1 MQHRDLIVLK
11 KVIDEIDI
19 AEEMLKDVKLEAF
32 LNDEVLKRAVS
43 MTIINIGELIKNV
56 TEETRKKYREVSW
69 KDAAGMR
76 DITAH
81 RYQTLR
87 VEDVYNS
94 ANIDFPKMKRQLLSI
109 LESEKKQQ

>member
-1 MQHRDLIVLK
+1 M
-11 KVIDEIDI
+11 
-19 AEEMLKDVKLEAF
+19 
-32 LNDEVLKRAVS
+32 LNDVSLEDFLKNEVLKRAVS

-56 TEETRKKYREVSW
+56 TEDTRKKYKEINW

-87 VEDVYNS
+87 MEDVYNS
-94 ANIDFPKMKRQLLSI
+94 AIIDFPQMKEQLKSI
-109 LESEKKQQ
+109 LDNEKED

>member
-11 KVIDEIDI
+11 KVIDEINV
-19 AEEMLKDVKLEAF
+19 AEEMLKDVQLEDF

-56 TEETRKKYREVSW
+56 TEETRKKYKDVSW

-87 VEDVYNS
+87 MEDVYNS
-94 ANIDFPKMKRQLLSI
+94 ANIDFPRMKEQLLTI
-109 LESEKKQQ
+109 LREEGEE

>member
-1 MQHRDLIVLK
+1 
-11 KVIDEIDI
+11 
-19 AEEMLKDVKLEAF
+19 
-32 LNDEVLKRAVS
+32 

-56 TEETRKKYREVSW
+56 STELRKSHKEVPW

-87 VEDVYNS
+87 MKDVYNT
-94 ANIDFPKMKRQLLSI
+94 AKKEFPSIEEQL
-109 LESEKKQQ
+109 KKIIEE